1 VTRDLGGDRYV
12 IRDPFG
18 VAIDGV
24 PTLERAIEIAT
35 GLAEN
40 VRESAGENFDC

>member
-1 VTRDLGGDRYV
+1 VTRQVGSHRYV
-12 IRDPFG
+12 VRDPVG
-18 VAIDGV
+18 ATIDGV

-40 VRESAGENFDC
+40 VREWAGEAFDC